1 MTSFMVFAGL
11 LVVAALLMVVAP
23 LFRTASS
30 AQLDDDAN
38 ALQTKTALA
47 VLREQLAELDAD
59 IASGDLSQ
67 ADYQRSRE
75 ELERRALEEGQTR
88 SGTLVGK
95 PARAWG
101 IATAV
106 LIPLLAGVIYF
117 EIGSLDGLDPTQVAG
132 EDTHQVTPE
141 QVEEMVATLAERLK
155 QDPENAEGWFM
166 LARSYSAMGRFSDAA
181 LAYGELA
188 KRMPDEAQ
196 VYADWADALAAGNNR
211 SLIGE
216 PSRLID
222 KALSLEPDNIKA
234 LALSGSAAF
243 QASDFAKAAA
253 QWERMLAQ
261 LPADS
266 ELAGSI
272 REGIAEARQKADMA
286 PLAAAPMAA
295 AAAPMAQA
303 EPMATSGAGIALS
316 GTVALSPAL
325 AEKANAEDVVFVY
338 VRPEGG
344 GMPFAILRKTVA
356 DLPLQFDFAGVPSMA
371 GDRPIPAKVEIGARI
386 SKSGNAGARPGDLDS
401 GVLAVPPDASG
412 VNLLIETELAQ

>member
-1 MTSFMVFAGL
+1 MTSFIVFAVL
-11 LVVAALLMVVAP
+11 LVVAALLMVVVP
-23 LFRTASS
+23 LFRNASG

-38 ALQTKTALA
+38 ALQTKTALS

-59 IASGDLSQ
+59 VAAGDMSQ
-67 ADYQRSRE
+67 SDYQRTRD
-75 ELERRALEEGQTR
+75 ELERRALEEGETR
-88 SGTLVGK
+88 SGTLSGK
-95 PARAWG
+95 PARGWG
-101 IATAV
+101 MATAL
-106 LIPLLAGVIYF
+106 LIPLLAGVIYLD
-117 EIGSLDGLDPTQVAG
+117 IGSLDGLDPTQVGG
-132 EDTHQVTPE
+132 EDTHQVTQE

-166 LARSYSAMGRFSDAA
+166 LARSYSAMGRFADAA
-181 LAYGELA
+181 TAYGELA

-211 SLIGE
+211 SLVGE

-261 LPADS
+261 LPAES
-266 ELAGSI
+266 ELATSI
-272 REGIAEARQKADMA
+272 RQGIAEARQKAGMA
-286 PLAAAPMAA
+286 PA
-295 AAAPMAQA
+295 AAAPAVA
-303 EPMATSGAGIALS
+303 PGAGISLA

-325 AEKANAEDVVFVY
+325 IEKAKADDVVFIY

-356 DLPLQFDFAGVPSMA
+356 DLPVQFDFAGVPSMA
-371 GDRPIPAKVEIGARI
+371 GDRPIPATVEIGARV

-401 GVLAVPPDASG
+401 SVLAVPPDASG

>member
-1 MTSFMVFAGL
+1 MTSFIVFAGL
-11 LVVAALLMVVAP
+11 LVVAALLMVAVP
-23 LFRTASS
+23 LFRNASG
-30 AQLDDDAN
+30 AQLEDDAN

-47 VLREQLAELDAD
+47 VLREQLAELEAD
-59 IASGDLSQ
+59 VAGGDMSQ
-67 ADYQRSRE
+67 ADYQRTRD
-75 ELERRALEEGQTR
+75 ELERRALDEGETR
-88 SGTLVGK
+88 SGTLIGK
-95 PARAWG
+95 SARGWG
-101 IATAV
+101 IATV
-106 LIPLLAGVIYF
+106 LLIPLLAGVIYLD
-117 EIGSLDGLDPTQVAG
+117 IGSLEGLDPTQVGGA
-132 EDTHQVTPE
+132 DTHQVTPE

-166 LARSYSAMGRFSDAA
+166 LARSYNAMGRFAEAA
-181 LAYGELA
+181 TAYAELA

-196 VYADWADALAAGNNR
+196 VYADWADALAAANNR
-211 SLIGE
+211 SLVGE
-216 PSRLID
+216 PSALID

-261 LPADS
+261 LPAES
-266 ELAGSI
+266 ELAISI
-272 REGIAEARQKADMA
+272 RQGIAEARQRAGMA
-286 PLAAAPMAA
+286 PVAASAPSAAAS
-295 AAAPMAQA
+295 AAP
-303 EPMATSGAGIALS
+303 SGADISLA

-325 AEKANAEDVVFVY
+325 AEKASADDVLFVY

-371 GDRPIPAKVEIGARI
+371 GNRPIPAKVEIGARV

-401 GVLAVPPDASG
+401 GVLAVSPDASG